1 MTGRLMRFMTS
12 IVILGVLGGCAAVQ
26 PDSLR
31 EEEYLLVDSSGDED
45 HLLIEE
51 KEKRG
56 KRNTV
61 LTIGAI
67 LILGAIIANEVE
79 DNVDDAIRDAASP

>member
-1 MTGRLMRFMTS
+1 MTGRLTRFMTI
-12 IVILGVLGGCAAVQ
+12 IVILGALTGCAGVQ
-26 PDSLR
+26 TDSLR
-31 EEEYLLVDSSGDED
+31 EEEFLLIEGSGDED
-45 HLLIEE
+45 HRLIDAED
-51 KEKRG
+51 KQG

-79 DNVDDAIRDAASP
+79 DNVEDAVRDAASP